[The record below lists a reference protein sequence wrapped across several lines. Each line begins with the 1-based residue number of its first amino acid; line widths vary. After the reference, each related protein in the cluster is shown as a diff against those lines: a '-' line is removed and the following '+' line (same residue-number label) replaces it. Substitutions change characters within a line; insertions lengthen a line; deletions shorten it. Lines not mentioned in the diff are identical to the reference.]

1 MSKRK
6 YVWKNIHLG
15 NTFFLTLVFV
25 SSVVVLPLFLWAYH
39 ADIQYWWAHIGLAVA
54 LFIYSGMGITFGYH
68 RLLSH
73 KAFKAKAPVKLFALI
88 GGATAMQDSALVW
101 SADHRRHH
109 KHVDHEDDPYN
120 IKKGFWHAHIGWILF
135 KEKLAPPKDNVKD
148 LQADAIVMWQH
159 RWWIEIGLAVG
170 FALPALVGWLVERN
184 WQGALFGLL
193 LGGMFRLVACHHSTF
208 FINSLCHYLGKQPYS
223 SSHTAKDSWFMALL
237 TFGEGYHNYH
247 HEFQHDYRNGVKAW
261 QFDPTKWAAWAL
273 SKIGL
278 TSDLRR
284 VPEEKIMLAEIRQ
297 KQRQLTEKISNAH
310 QPVCENAQALFTE
323 AGEKLHSAAE
333 SWERAK
339 NEYSKA
345 AQKKIDL
352 TKEQLAELRA
362 RFEEAVAE
370 LREAIAHWH
379 AAHQQ
384 LAGQLA

>member
-1 MSKRK
+1 
-6 YVWKNIHLG
+6 
-15 NTFFLTLVFV
+15 
-25 SSVVVLPLFLWAYH
+25 
-39 ADIQYWWAHIGLAVA
+39 
-54 LFIYSGMGITFGYH
+54 
-68 RLLSH
+68 
-73 KAFKAKAPVKLFALI
+73 
-88 GGATAMQDSALVW
+88 
-101 SADHRRHH
+101 
-109 KHVDHEDDPYN
+109 
-120 IKKGFWHAHIGWILF
+120 
-135 KEKLAPPKDNVKD
+135 
-148 LQADAIVMWQH
+148 
-159 RWWIEIGLAVG
+159 
-170 FALPALVGWLVERN
+170 
-184 WQGALFGLL
+184 
-193 LGGMFRLVACHHSTF
+193 
-208 FINSLCHYLGKQPYS
+208 
-223 SSHTAKDSWFMALL
+223 MALL

-284 VPEEKIMLAEIRQ
+284 VPDEKIMLAEIRQ